1 MKNPFLELYWGRT
14 LGFFGIGK
22 SNLALLSML
31 SGTGVPVILR
41 SDKKIRREILPRDL
55 NICGI
60 FEEDLAAQSIHEDV
74 LIFSPSV
81 RRDRPEF
88 LSAEA
93 KGCSFTSDFE
103 IFLELNKKPIFLV
116 TGSDGKSTTTTLAAA
131 MLGANFPAIGNIGTP
146 AVAALSMDAR
156 GYVIEASSFMLE
168 YAKPVARRGV
178 LTSLSENHLDWHG
191 SFSEYARVKIRGVE
205 DAEEAVISADSPA
218 IFDAFLGKKV
228 FAVCSQNLSEDELKK
243 RFRAELYYSTSG
255 GYILRN
261 GEPIFDLAEAYRKED
276 FNIKN
281 YLNALA
287 LTDGFADEDRRRE
300 VIRNFRGLPHRCE
313 IFAEIN
319 GIKFI
324 NSSIDTSPERAIST
338 LKSLPRGLIIL
349 LGGRDKNLDFTS
361 LAALISERGD
371 VPLIYGEAR
380 GKISCAFGTYQYFGA
395 ENFRQAV
402 ELAIKKA
409 KTGDTILLSPAAS
422 SYDEFS
428 SFEERGN
435 SFKSLILGHI

>member
-1 MKNPFLELYWGRT
+1 MKNPFLELYGGRT

-60 FEEDLAAQSIHEDV
+60 FEEDLAAQNIHEDV

-81 RRDRPEF
+81 RRDRHEF

-93 KGCSFTSDFE
+93 KGCRFTSDFE

-218 IFDAFLGKKV
+218 IFDAFSGKKV

-255 GYILRN
+255 GFILRN

-313 IFAEIN
+313 IFAEAC

-324 NSSIDTSPERAIST
+324 NSSIDTSPERTIST

-371 VPLIYGEAR
+371 MPIIYGEAR

-409 KTGDTILLSPAAS
+409 KTGDTVLLSPAAS